1 MMNTTRLNTMVAFII
16 LIIGLFSITASILY
30 SSTILAF
37 IGLGL
42 TFWGALLFY
51 IKPKHYIQSALLPS
65 TTLPILTTINQI
77 IKELNLK
84 GKAVYLP
91 PRSLD
96 EIRSGKAFIPSKKET
111 DIPPSEELTGEKIFH
126 ENPDGILLTPP
137 GVSLANL
144 FEDTLGTSFTKVDLN
159 YLQNNM
165 PKLLIEDLE
174 IAEDVEIEV
183 KTSEVKKKLTGS
195 ISLIQTKNDG
205 VYVKIIGSI
214 YSDLCKKAR
223 ELSSLCETIGCPLCS
238 SIAVALSRITGK
250 PVTIE
255 EAKPSQDGETIEV
268 QYRIL
273 EG

>member
-1 MMNTTRLNTMVAFII
+1 MINTTRLNTMVAFII

-42 TFWGALLFY
+42 TFWGALLLY
-51 IKPKHYIQSALLPS
+51 IKPKQYIQSSLLPS
-65 TTLPILTTINQI
+65 TTLPILATINQI
-77 IKELNLK
+77 IEELNIK

-96 EIRSGKAFIPSKKET
+96 EIRGGKAFIPSKKET
-111 DIPPSEELTGEKIFH
+111 DIPPAEELTSEKIFH
-126 ENPDGILLTPP
+126 KNPDGILLTPP

-159 YLQNNM
+159 YFENHM

-174 IAEDVEIEV
+174 IAEDMEIEV
-183 KTSEVKKKLTGS
+183 ESSKVQKKITGS
-195 ISLIQTKNDG
+195 ISLIQTKNDR
-205 VYVKIIGSI
+205 VHVKIIKSV
-214 YSDLCKKAR
+214 YSDLCKAR
-223 ELSSLCETIGCPLCS
+223 ELSSICEIIGCPLCS

-250 PVTIE
+250 PVIIE
-255 EAKPSQDGETIEV
+255 EAKPSEDGETIEV

-273 EG
+273 EA